1 MAVANTSGFCSA
13 DTSSLMRRPL
23 ATSRIPGWY
32 IGMGINGP
40 SKPEYEKEAIAEADF
55 PQEAP
60 DGIRARGQALKIVSK
75 YDQPGYW
82 IGIQID
88 PQTRKLMGA
97 GSPLLPALVEGY

>member
-1 MAVANTSGFCSA
+1 MLFRS
-13 DTSSLMRRPL
+13 
-23 ATSRIPGWY
+23 SRILV
-32 IGMGINGP
+32 INGP

-55 PQEAP
+55 PEEAP

-88 PQTRKLMGA
+88 PQSRKLMGA
-97 GSPLLPALVEGY
+97 GSSLLPALVEGY